1 MGLIE
6 QPGKLLRKLDAL
18 LEQMP
23 AAQITIKTLAGI
35 LGMSER
41 TLARKVRD
49 ETGLALGTYARRIK
63 LRQVGERVTL
73 TSAPVSMISIEL
85 GFSSDSS
92 MRRMLKG
99 LTGVSPTK
107 YRQKF
112 EQY

>member
-1 MGLIE
+1 MSLIE

-23 AAQITIKTLAGI
+23 TAQVTVKTLAGT

-49 ETGLALGTYARRIK
+49 ETGLAVETYARRIK
-63 LRQVGERVTL
+63 LSQVGERVTL
-73 TSAPVSMISIEL
+73 TSVPVSMISIEL
-85 GFSSDSS
+85 EFSNDSN
-92 MRRMLKG
+92 MRRMLKE
-99 LTGVSPTK
+99 LTGLRPTE

-112 EQY
+112 GQY